1 MTRDLRVIGGA
12 EEREKFQCIYQ
23 QYYGLLYRVAYGIL
37 HHKEDA
43 EEAVQETLIRIVQN
57 LSKISDPYCPE
68 TKNFLVIICKNVSL
82 TLLKKRKRVKVE
94 ELSDL
99 LPDERL
105 ETNPEE
111 VNRVSETIQL
121 VADAILELPERYRD
135 CMYLEL
141 IQELDCWQIAQALG
155 RKPETVRKQL
165 QRGKKILREML
176 KERGVTYE
184 A

>member
-1 MTRDLRVIGGA
+1 MTRYLHEIGEAG
-12 EEREKFQCIYQ
+12 EREKFRCIYQ

-37 HHKEDA
+37 QHKEDA
-43 EEAVQETLIRIVQN
+43 EEAIQETWIRIVQN

-94 ELSDL
+94 ELSDF

-105 ETNPEE
+105 EVNPEE
-111 VNRVSETIQL
+111 VNRVNEIIQL
-121 VADAILELPERYRD
+121 VTETILELPERYRD

-141 IQELDCWQIAQALG
+141 IQELDYREIGLALG

-165 QRGKKILREML
+165 QRGKKILREKL
-176 KERGVTYE
+176 KERGVAYD